1 MSSTV
6 PPRDPAPG
14 TGARADRRAGIL
26 LGLGALAGIVAGA
39 LAAFGGSQA
48 AGLPPGAIALV
59 NGTPILDSD
68 YQRAVS
74 MLAGDR
80 REAPDTGERARVLD
94 RLIDEELLVQHALG
108 SGLAESDPIVRE
120 TVLRAMID
128 AAIADQA
135 SRRPSESELRALY
148 QEASANRAEPGT
160 LPPFE
165 TVRGQLEAAWTERTG
180 AEALR
185 AYVDGLRARA
195 TVTLAPR
202 TGP

>member
-1 MSSTV
+1 VSRAV
-6 PPRDPAPG
+6 PPRDPAPAD
-14 TGARADRRAGIL
+14 GARADRRAGLLLALGALTGIL
-26 LGLGALAGIVAGA
+26 AGALAGI
-39 LAAFGGSQA
+39 GGSPGA
-48 AGLPPGAIALV
+48 ALPPGAIALV
-59 NGTPILDSD
+59 NGSPILDSD

-80 REAPDTGERARVLD
+80 RETPDAGERAHVLD
-94 RLIDEELLVQHALG
+94 RLIDEELLVQHALA
-108 SGLAESDPIVRE
+108 SGLAESDRVVRE

-148 QEASANRAEPGT
+148 QEASANRGEAGT

-180 AEALR
+180 AAALR

-202 TGP
+202 AGP